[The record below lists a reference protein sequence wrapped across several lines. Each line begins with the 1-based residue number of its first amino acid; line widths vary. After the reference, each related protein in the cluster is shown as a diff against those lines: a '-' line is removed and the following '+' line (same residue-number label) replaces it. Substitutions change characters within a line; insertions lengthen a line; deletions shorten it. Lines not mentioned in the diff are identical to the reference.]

1 MALLVPDITLNDGTS
16 IPQLGLGTY
25 RLDDDSAYRVTSE
38 ALEIGYRHI
47 DTATIY
53 KNERGVG
60 KAIRESGIPRDDLYI
75 TTKLWNGDQ
84 PKARDAISSSLDRL
98 GLEHV
103 DLYLIHWPAPE
114 RGTYIEAWRAL
125 EHLKDDGLTT
135 SIGVSNFLP
144 EHLDALKVVSDT
156 VPVLNQVELH
166 PLLQQTE
173 LRAVHAERGIATE
186 SWGPLGHGSV
196 DLAAEAPLL
205 AVIAEAHGKSVAQV
219 VLRWHVQEGLIV
231 FPKTSHKER
240 LLENISIFD
249 FHLSDDDMDS
259 IRALDRNQ
267 RVGTHPLDGNW
278 D

>member
-1 MALLVPDITLNDGTS
+1 
-16 IPQLGLGTY
+16 
-25 RLDDDSAYRVTSE
+25 VTSE

-166 PLLQQTE
+166 PLLQQTV
-173 LRAVHAERGIATE
+173 LRSVHAERGIATE

-259 IRALDRNQ
+259 IRALDRDQ

>member
-166 PLLQQTE
+166 PLLQQTV
-173 LRAVHAERGIATE
+173 LRSVHAERGIATE

-240 LLENISIFD
+240 LLENISVFD
-249 FHLSDDDMDS
+249 FHLSDDDMDN
-259 IRALDRNQ
+259 IRALDRDQ

>member
-1 MALLVPDITLNDGTS
+1 MALFVPEIALNDGTS

-25 RLDDDSAYRVTSE
+25 RLDDETAHRVVAE

-53 KNERGVG
+53 KNEQGVG
-60 KAIRESGIPRDDLYI
+60 RAIRESGIPRDDLYI

-114 RGTYIEAWRAL
+114 RGTYIDAWRSL
-125 EHLKDDGLTT
+125 EQFKADGRAT
-135 SIGVSNFLP
+135 SIGVSNFLV
-144 EHLDALKVVSDT
+144 EHLDALAVVSST

-166 PLLQQTE
+166 PLLQQVE
-173 LRAVHAERGIATE
+173 LRAEHAKRGIATE

-196 DLAAEAPLL
+196 DLAVEAPILNG
-205 AVIAEAHGKSVAQV
+205 IAEAHGKSVAQV
-219 VLRWHVQEGLIV
+219 VLRWHIQEGLIV

-240 LLENISIFD
+240 LLDNISLFD
-249 FHLSDDDMDS
+249 FELTADDMAG
-259 IRALDRNQ
+259 IRGCDRNQ

>member
-1 MALLVPDITLNDGTS
+1 MALLVPEIMLNDGTS

-25 RLDDDSAYRVTSE
+25 RLDDDIAYRVASE
-38 ALEIGYRHI
+38 ALELGYRHI

-53 KNERGVG
+53 KNERGIG

-84 PKARDAISSSLDRL
+84 PHARDAISSSLDRL

-114 RGTYIEAWRAL
+114 RGTYVQAWHSLHELRDA
-125 EHLKDDGLTT
+125 GLTT
-135 SIGVSNFLP
+135 SIGVSNFLT
-144 EHLDALKVVSDT
+144 EHLDVLAGVADT

-166 PLLQQTE
+166 PLLQQKE
-173 LRAVHAERGIATE
+173 LRGEHVSRGIATE

-196 DLAAEAPLL
+196 DLAVEAPILGI
-205 AVIAEAHGKSVAQV
+205 IAAAHDKSVAQV

-240 LLENISIFD
+240 LIENLSIFD
-249 FHLSDDDMDS
+249 FELSDTEMDG
-259 IRALDRNQ
+259 IRGLDRDH

>member
-173 LRAVHAERGIATE
+173 LRAVHADRGIATE

>member
-1 MALLVPDITLNDGTS
+1 MALFVPEIALNDGTS

-25 RLDDDSAYRVTSE
+25 RLDDETAHRVVAE

-53 KNERGVG
+53 KNEKGVG
-60 KAIRESGIPRDDLYI
+60 RAIRESGIPRDDLYI

-114 RGTYIEAWRAL
+114 RGTYIDAWRSL
-125 EHLKDDGLTT
+125 EQFKADGWAT
-135 SIGVSNFLP
+135 SIGVSNFLV
-144 EHLDALKVVSDT
+144 EHLDALAAVSST

-166 PLLQQTE
+166 PLLQQIE
-173 LRAVHAERGIATE
+173 LRAEHAKRGIATE

-196 DLAAEAPLL
+196 DLAVEAPILNG
-205 AVIAEAHGKSVAQV
+205 IAEAHGKSVAQV
-219 VLRWHVQEGLIV
+219 VLRWHIQEGLIV

-240 LLENISIFD
+240 LLDNISLFD
-249 FHLSDDDMDS
+249 FELTADDMAG
-259 IRALDRNQ
+259 IRGCDRNQ
-267 RVGTHPLDGNW
+267 RVGTHPLEGNW

>member
-1 MALLVPDITLNDGTS
+1 MALFVPEIALNDGTS

-25 RLDDDSAYRVTSE
+25 RLDDETAHRVVAE

-53 KNERGVG
+53 KNEKGVG
-60 KAIRESGIPRDDLYI
+60 RAIRESGIPRDDLYI

-114 RGTYIEAWRAL
+114 RGTYIDAWRSL
-125 EHLKDDGLTT
+125 EQFKADGRAT
-135 SIGVSNFLP
+135 SIGVSNFLV
-144 EHLDALKVVSDT
+144 EHLDALAVVSST

-166 PLLQQTE
+166 PLLQQVE
-173 LRAVHAERGIATE
+173 LRAEHAKRGIATE

-196 DLAAEAPLL
+196 DLAVEAPILNG
-205 AVIAEAHGKSVAQV
+205 IAEAHGKSVAQV
-219 VLRWHVQEGLIV
+219 VLRWHIQEGLIV

-240 LLENISIFD
+240 LLDNISLFD
-249 FHLSDDDMDS
+249 FELTADDMTG
-259 IRALDRNQ
+259 IRGCDRDQ
-267 RVGTHPLDGNW
+267 RVGTHPLEGNW

>member
-1 MALLVPDITLNDGTS
+1 MALFVPEITLNDGTS

-25 RLDDDSAYRVTSE
+25 RLDDETAHRVVAE

-53 KNERGVG
+53 KNEKGVG
-60 KAIRESGIPRDDLYI
+60 RAIRESGIPRDDLYI

-84 PKARDAISSSLDRL
+84 PNARDAISSSLDRL

-114 RGTYIEAWRAL
+114 RGTYIDAWRSL
-125 EHLKDDGLTT
+125 EQFKADGWAT
-135 SIGVSNFLP
+135 SIGVSNFLV
-144 EHLDALKVVSDT
+144 EHLDALAAVSST

-166 PLLQQTE
+166 PLLQQVE
-173 LRAVHAERGIATE
+173 LRAEHAKRGIATE

-196 DLAAEAPLL
+196 DLAVEAPILNG
-205 AVIAEAHGKSVAQV
+205 IAEAHGKSVAQV
-219 VLRWHVQEGLIV
+219 VLRWHIQEGLIV
-231 FPKTSHKER
+231 FPKTSRKER
-240 LLENISIFD
+240 LLDNISLFD
-249 FHLSDDDMDS
+249 FELTTDDMAG
-259 IRALDRNQ
+259 IRGCDRDQ
-267 RVGTHPLDGNW
+267 RVGTHPLEGNW